1 MSAHLILKRIIKEK
15 QSRNHRVSLRLIA
28 AKMGISSGRLSEILS
43 AKRPLTSY
51 YADKFCTALKLP
63 DSEVNALRRALLS
76 PDNNSDFGPIL
87 DEPTVEK
94 LSDWKPYAL
103 LSFFQTTIYS
113 SIRHR
118 HRTQESQAEEIS
130 NRMKIPTQELTHLLE
145 AMTAAGLIEWEGHA
159 WVPTHHEATTGYDI
173 PSEARMQGLIA
184 DLHLAQEKIK
194 TVAVYDRDFSSM
206 TLTMDPKDMSKAKKL
221 IREFRRNFVRVM
233 EKGSKKSVHQI
244 SIQFFPITSTEEPVQ
259 EPL

>member
-1 MSAHLILKRIIKEK
+1 MSGQPFLDL
-15 QSRNHRVSLRLIA
+15 LRW
-28 AKMGISSGRLSEILS
+28 
-43 AKRPLTSY
+43 
-51 YADKFCTALKLP
+51 
-63 DSEVNALRRALLS
+63 
-76 PDNNSDFGPIL
+76 
-87 DEPTVEK
+87 EPRDVDT
-94 LSDWKPYAL
+94 L
-103 LSFFQTTIYS
+103 
-113 SIRHR
+113 
-118 HRTQESQAEEIS
+118 QEHYEEQA
-130 NRMKIPTQELTHLLE
+130 
-145 AMTAAGLIEWEGHA
+145 
-159 WVPTHHEATTGYDI
+159 
-173 PSEARMQGLIA
+173 SEARMQGLIA